1 MVTSFY
7 RYHNVKKLDFISV
20 IKNIIDKEKN
30 TKNHIIVG
38 DFNLNIID
46 TSNSII
52 NDYLNNYFEAG
63 YNPLFNKVTRPCNFD
78 KGPGSCID
86 NMFFKTSKNSTKIID
101 HKSIIIQQKFP
112 DHYPILSTFNVKTM
126 SKPIEKSYTYL
137 NKKILIDNCS
147 KTNWNSI
154 LKMHDPELAT
164 NELINLIQNNIN
176 NATKTSKTKKNNNVP
191 RKKWITKAI
200 LKSIQVKNKLDKN
213 WKNSK
218 NNILSDE
225 YQVKL
230 LEFKYKSYKKKL
242 DIIILNAKKMYEE
255 ELVKKCNTIKKLWQY
270 INLKIKGNKS
280 NKNSHIDYINVN
292 NKRIDDPIKISENFN
307 NFFANIGHNIAK
319 DITKKSEPEFNIVNN
334 NSIFLTKIDETE
346 ISKIIMSLNKA
357 SGVDKISAVVLKLI
371 AAYVTS
377 PLTYVLN
384 LCVDKGYW
392 PISLKKSEII
402 PIFKG
407 GDKHDMTN
415 YRPISLISNIAKI
428 FERLIY
434 NRLVNFFEKNNIL
447 ANNQFG
453 FIGKRGTNDALIKV
467 SEFIYENIDKSKPT
481 IATFLDFKKAF
492 DTVNHDILIHRLRSY
507 GVRGLALDLII
518 SYLKDRTQSVRLKN
532 ISSNN
537 CKVNRYTPSNNSW
550 PTFFYSIY

>member
-1 MVTSFY
+1 MDQMNEVNININSEELLIDDAFQLNNLLSLGNFVVLHLNIRGLQTNFFSLKTLIENLVYKPDVIVCTETHRLPCYTFYNLTNYVIYYNHGKINIADGCVVYIKDSLVEVSNIEIIDNFSYLNTIIKLKNDVSIKITSLY
-7 RYHNVKKLDFISV
+7 RCHNVKKLDFISV

-86 NMFFKTSKNSTKIID
+86 NMFFKTSKNNTKIID

-112 DHYPILSTFNVKTM
+112 DHYPILSTFNVKTIT
-126 SKPIEKSYTYL
+126 KPIEKCYTYL

-176 NATKTSKTKKNNNVP
+176 NATKTRKIKKNNNVP

-242 DIIILNAKKMYEE
+242 DIIILNAKKCM
-255 ELVKKCNTIKKLWQY
+255 
-270 INLKIKGNKS
+270 
-280 NKNSHIDYINVN
+280 
-292 NKRIDDPIKISENFN
+292 
-307 NFFANIGHNIAK
+307 
-319 DITKKSEPEFNIVNN
+319 KKS
-334 NSIFLTKIDETE
+334 L
-346 ISKIIMSLNKA
+346 
-357 SGVDKISAVVLKLI
+357 
-371 AAYVTS
+371 
-377 PLTYVLN
+377 
-384 LCVDKGYW
+384 
-392 PISLKKSEII
+392 
-402 PIFKG
+402 
-407 GDKHDMTN
+407 
-415 YRPISLISNIAKI
+415 
-428 FERLIY
+428 
-434 NRLVNFFEKNNIL
+434 
-447 ANNQFG
+447 
-453 FIGKRGTNDALIKV
+453 
-467 SEFIYENIDKSKPT
+467 
-481 IATFLDFKKAF
+481 
-492 DTVNHDILIHRLRSY
+492 
-507 GVRGLALDLII
+507 
-518 SYLKDRTQSVRLKN
+518 
-532 ISSNN
+532 
-537 CKVNRYTPSNNSW
+537 
-550 PTFFYSIY
+550 